1 MVLDVR
7 SLVPGQSKALI
18 GKTSKT
24 KKQKSSSSLADDAP
38 NEQDSVSITGQA
50 NQITRLIEQM
60 KAQPALDPDR
70 VSPVKEKLT
79 KGQYQIKYQQVAD
92 KMLDFESSYYGY

>member
-18 GKTSKT
+18 GKTSKA
-24 KKQKSSSSLADDAP
+24 KKKKETSSLLGDAAT
-38 NEQDSVSITGQA
+38 EQDSVSITGQA
-50 NQITRLIEQM
+50 SQISQLIDQM

-70 VSPVKEKLT
+70 VSPVKDKLS

-92 KMLDFESSYYGY
+92 KMLDFETSYYGY